1 MQRRIAQASALPMRN
16 ASRERGEEDMT
27 SSRILVTGVTGQLGH
42 ALRVGVDAWKPAD
55 ADAVFTTR
63 SELDL
68 GDAESVRTC
77 VERIAPRLIVN
88 AAAYTAVD
96 RAETDADAAM
106 AVNAE
111 APRIMSE
118 FLARTGGAMLHF
130 STDYVFDGS
139 ATRPYAETAWANPLN
154 VYGRTKFAGE
164 EAVRA
169 SGIAHWILRTSWV
182 YSAHGTNFL
191 KTMIRLAETRDT
203 ISVVADQHGAPTDA
217 KRLVRFL
224 GRMFRMSDNHD
235 ASTKRQRVS
244 IESMVARVAATSGT
258 YHATASG
265 ATTWHGYAQYA
276 IRGLHD
282 RKPDGGWKLTPD
294 AILETATSDY
304 PTSARR
310 PLYSLLDHE
319 RFIKTFAIVPP
330 PWQHDVDSCLDEL
343 LGTIGR

>member
-1 MQRRIAQASALPMRN
+1 MPTRN
-16 ASRERGEEDMT
+16 ASRERRDEAMT
-27 SSRILVTGVTGQLGH
+27 ASKVLVTGANGQLGH
-42 ALRVGVDAWKPAD
+42 ALRVAVHAWKPANVD
-55 ADAVFTTR
+55 VVFTTR
-63 SELDL
+63 SEMDL
-68 GDAESVRTC
+68 GNVASVRAC
-77 VERIAPRLIVN
+77 IERIAPRLIIN

-111 APRIMSE
+111 APRIMAA
-118 FLARTGGAMLHF
+118 FLARTGGAMVHF

-139 ATRPYAETAWANPLN
+139 ATRPYVETAPTNPLN
-154 VYGRTKFAGE
+154 VYGRTKLAGE

-169 SGIAHWILRTSWV
+169 SGVAHWILRTSWV
-182 YSAHGTNFL
+182 YSAHGANFL

-217 KRLVRFL
+217 KRLVWFL
-224 GRMFRMSDNHD
+224 NHMFCTSAEDD
-235 ASTKRQRVS
+235 ASTKCVS
-244 IESMVARVAATSGT
+244 LESTVARVTATSDT

-276 IRGLHD
+276 IRGVHD
-282 RKPDGGWKLTPD
+282 RRPDGGWKLTAD
-294 AILETATSDY
+294 AIRETATADY
-304 PTSARR
+304 PTPARR

-343 LGTIGR
+343 FGSVGR